1 MTEKS
6 FKQYRARIAK
16 EGILKALLCGLIVAF
31 SALFVSACVFWFIG
45 FKHVWVCAIV
55 FVGVAAIATPLF
67 YHFEFRPTVKQVA
80 MRIDELG
87 LEERVLTM
95 MELKGDDSFIA
106 QKQKEDT
113 EKALASVN
121 ASLIAIAISVPLI
134 VAVAISGVLGAGMT
148 TIAGLVAGGYIK
160 SGSELIEEALTPDPQ
175 QYEVTYEVMGEGM
188 VEGDMFQVVLEGK
201 DASAVTAVADDEWA
215 FMGWSDGVKSP
226 LRVDKRVDK
235 DITVV
240 AIFMELEAGDA
251 EMEGTEGEEGEKGKP
266 SEDKDGKPSDK
277 PGEGEPSNS
286 PSGSGKYEPS
296 NQVIDGETYYG
307 DEVYDSYYE
316 AIMEYLA
323 QNEDIPAELKQFIA
337 DYFDAIEQ

>member
-16 EGILKALLCGLIVAF
+16 EGILKALLCGLIVGF
-31 SALFVSACVFWFIG
+31 SALFVSAGIFWFIG

-55 FVGVAAIATPLF
+55 LAGVTAIATPLF
-67 YHFEFRPTVKQVA
+67 YRFKFRPTVKQVA

-134 VAVAISGVLGAGMT
+134 VAVAISGVFGAGMT
-148 TIAGLVAGGYIK
+148 TVAGLFAAGYIK
-160 SGSELIEEALTPDPQ
+160 SGSELIEEALTPPPN
-175 QYEVTYEVMGEGM
+175 QYELTYEVLGEGM
-188 VEGDMFQVVLEGK
+188 VEGDMFQIVVEGK
-201 DASAVTAVADDEWA
+201 DASMVTAVADDEWA

-226 LRVDKRVDK
+226 SRVDKKVDK
-235 DITVV
+235 NITVV
-240 AIFMELEAGDA
+240 AIFMQLEEGDA
-251 EMEGTEGEEGEKGKP
+251 EMGGEEGEEGEEGKP
-266 SEDKDGKPSDK
+266 SEDQDGKPGNK
-277 PGEGEPSNS
+277 PGESDSKDPSA
-286 PSGSGKYEPS
+286 GGQYEPS

-316 AIMEYLA
+316 AIMEYLT
-323 QNEDIPAELKQFIA
+323 QNEDIPAELKQFIV
-337 DYFDAIEQ
+337 DYFDTIEQ